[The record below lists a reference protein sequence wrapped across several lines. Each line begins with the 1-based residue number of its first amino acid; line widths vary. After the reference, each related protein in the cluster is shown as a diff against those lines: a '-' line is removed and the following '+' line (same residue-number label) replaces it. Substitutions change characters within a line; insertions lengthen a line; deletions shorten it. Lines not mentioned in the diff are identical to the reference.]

1 MIHFKLNNKT
11 TTAKPGQSLLQVAR
25 VNGIDIPAMC
35 FYEGM
40 PHFTSCMICLMKD
53 RQNGKLIPSC
63 SVKPTEGMD
72 IVTDDEEIQEARRK
86 SLELLLSDH
95 VGECE
100 APCKIACPAHMDIPA
115 MNRLL
120 AEGKIG
126 EALHLVRKDIVLPSV
141 LGRICPAPC
150 EAVCRRKPI
159 DGAVS
164 ICLLKRF
171 SGDFGKIEISKKEL
185 VSDKRVAVIGAG
197 PAGLSAA
204 FYIRDKGVA
213 CTLFDE
219 NELAGGMLRTAIPKE
234 KLPHE
239 VLDGEINL
247 IEESGVE
254 FRLSEKI
261 DQEKFLHLQKEFDVV
276 VLAIGEN
283 LKLLEGLGIETS
295 EKGIV
300 VDRNSYQ
307 SNIPKVFVVGNA
319 FRPSKMAIRSL
330 GQGKDVAESV
340 FQFLTNK
347 EVKGPR
353 QRFNSRFGKLMETEF
368 SEYLKEAISDKRSE
382 PANGISKGFTKA
394 EIIQEA
400 TRCLHC
406 DCRKLDSCKLR
417 DYSDEYQADQKKY
430 KYGERKTIRK
440 IDQHSLIIYEPEKC
454 IKCSICVRLTEKH
467 KEKLGLTFIGRGF
480 DVQIAVPFNE
490 GMDRGLE
497 KIAEEVV
504 RACPTGAMA
513 MKEIKIV

>member
-1 MIHFKLNNKT
+1 MIHFKLNNKHT
-11 TTAKPGQSLLQVAR
+11 SAQLGQNLLQVAR
-25 VNGIDIPAMC
+25 AEGIEIPSMC

-40 PHFTSCMICLMKD
+40 THFTSCMICLVKD

-63 SVKPTEGMD
+63 SVKPTAGMD
-72 IVTDDEEIQEARRK
+72 IITDDEEIREARRK

-100 APCKIACPAHMDIPA
+100 APCKIACPAHMNIPA

-120 AEGKIG
+120 AQGKVD
-126 EALHLVRKDIVLPSV
+126 EALKLVRKDIVLPSV

-171 SGDFGKIEISKKEL
+171 SGDVGKIEISKKEL
-185 VSDKRVAVIGAG
+185 VSDRRVAVIGAG

-213 CTLFDE
+213 CTLLDE
-219 NELAGGMLRTAIPKE
+219 NELAGGMLRTAIPKV

-239 VLDGEINL
+239 VLDREIKM
-247 IEESGVE
+247 IEDSGVE
-254 FRLSEKI
+254 IRLNEKI
-261 DQEKFLHLQKEFDVV
+261 NQEKFLDLQKKYDAI

-283 LKLLEGLGIETS
+283 LKLLSIFGIETS
-295 EKGIV
+295 DKGVV

-307 SNIPKVFVVGNA
+307 SNIPNVFVVGNA

-368 SEYLKEAISDKRSE
+368 VEYLKEATSDKRLE
-382 PANGISKGFTKA
+382 PVNGISEGFTKE
-394 EIIQEA
+394 EIIKEA
-400 TRCLHC
+400 SRCLHC
-406 DCRKLDSCKLR
+406 DCRKLDNCKLR

-430 KYGERKTIRK
+430 KYGDRKAMRK

-454 IKCSICVRLTEKH
+454 IKCSICVRLAEKH
-467 KEKLGLTFIGRGF
+467 KERLGLTFIGRGF

-490 GMDRGLE
+490 SMDRGLE
-497 KIAEEVV
+497 KIAEEVA

-513 MKEIKIV
+513 MKK